1 MSRSFRIRPK
11 SFDTSATS
19 RQIDLTVGS
28 RRLER
33 KGGKT
38 VTTGRMAATKTRLSA
53 KKKLLASGK
62 SPKKTKQM
70 VKRNLSFGFDDGNKS
85 KSPNVKAAKS
95 PRKAVAVT
103 TPSKSRRVKFTPG
116 KRHRVLCP
124 ETPTSKVTR
133 RKSDGNTS
141 VAETPEKAM
150 TMMTPRRQQA
160 SLALRRKASFYNTSA
175 VSRNVQR
182 FEDSQNA
189 SMILGNTTLDLNNS
203 GDNQLESGLNKSQM
217 LFANIVNRKRK
228 LDDSL
233 GPDKDDAHERLGHSL

>member
-1 MSRSFRIRPK
+1 MQPPALKPNSNRSLNLSRSFRIRPK

-33 KGGKT
+33 RKGGKT
-38 VTTGRMAATKTRLSA
+38 VTTGRMATSRTRLSA
-53 KKKLLASGK
+53 KKKLLTTGK

-116 KRHRVLCP
+116 
-124 ETPTSKVTR
+124 
-133 RKSDGNTS
+133 
-141 VAETPEKAM
+141 
-150 TMMTPRRQQA
+150 
-160 SLALRRKASFYNTSA
+160 
-175 VSRNVQR
+175 
-182 FEDSQNA
+182 
-189 SMILGNTTLDLNNS
+189 
-203 GDNQLESGLNKSQM
+203 
-217 LFANIVNRKRK
+217 
-228 LDDSL
+228 
-233 GPDKDDAHERLGHSL
+233 

>member
-1 MSRSFRIRPK
+1 M
-11 SFDTSATS
+11 
-19 RQIDLTVGS
+19 
-28 RRLER
+28 
-33 KGGKT
+33 
-38 VTTGRMAATKTRLSA
+38 TTGRMAATKTRLSA